1 MMFRTKRQINKY
13 TKKTMLRF
21 LSSLFT
27 TPAERSGGLD
37 EALLE
42 KATERAVDGTDRRL
56 HALGDYRARLR
67 GPVELAVNHVISLVN
82 ALPPPI
88 EISPRAFGEDNG
100 LRPFFVSTE
109 HLREV
114 LGKFSNVR
122 DFLTD
127 LASPPPEEIFG
138 LLTMVREE
146 RNVFGMELDGD
157 SLRRD
162 VMQVAVNF
170 SNHRY
175 IGPTGNEVDTRRE
188 LMKRAFDF
196 LIEKALERITG
207 ERGKRR
213 DLDRQ
218 RHLLRQKL
226 DVMQTGQWGLGA
238 MLNDSEGPGPNLAA
252 LEAEIETIEVEL
264 GHGHADSLGLE
275 ESLALVADTLSRPAD
290 WLAAH
295 KISLRL
301 DYRGIKLPDSSA
313 MPEIGL
319 AELFSSTGERRTV
332 VLGRI
337 ARTDIPEPPDF
348 WKSAKRYL

>member
-1 MMFRTKRQINKY
+1 
-13 TKKTMLRF
+13 MLRF

-27 TPAERSGGLD
+27 NSLEPSGGLD

-42 KATERAVDGTDRRL
+42 KATERVVDGTDRRL
-56 HALGDYRARLR
+56 HALGDYRVRLR
-67 GPVELAVNHVISLVN
+67 GPVELAVNHVISLVD
-82 ALPPPI
+82 ALPPPV
-88 EISPRAFGEDNG
+88 EISPRTFGEDNG

-114 LGKFSNVR
+114 LGKFNNVR

-127 LASPPPEEIFG
+127 VATPPPDEIFG
-138 LLTMVREE
+138 LLTMLREE

-162 VMQVAVNF
+162 VMQIAVNF

-175 IGPTGNEVDTRRE
+175 LGPTGSEVDTRRE
-188 LMKRAFDF
+188 LKKRAFDF
-196 LIEKALERITG
+196 LIGKALERITS

-226 DVMQTGQWGLGA
+226 DIMQTGQWGLGS
-238 MLNDSEGPGPNLAA
+238 MLNESGGLGVDLTT
-252 LEAEIETIEVEL
+252 LEAQIESIELEL
-264 GHGHADSLGLE
+264 GRSSHTDSLGLE
-275 ESLALVADTLSRPAD
+275 ESLALVADTLEHPAD
-290 WLAAH
+290 WLAAR
-295 KISLRL
+295 KVSLRL

-332 VLGRI
+332 MLGCI
-337 ARTDIPEPPDF
+337 VRTDIPEPPDI
-348 WKSAKRYL
+348 WKTAKRYL